1 MEEEDQPKARHRRQA
16 SRTRQKE
23 RWTEAL
29 RGQRFFIV
37 ILAPAL
43 ALVIALMFLLK
54 LAM

>member
-1 MEEEDQPKARHRRQA
+1 MDEDQPKSRPRRQPST
-16 SRTRQKE
+16 SRRKE

-54 LAM
+54 LTM